1 MTGADQ
7 RDRVAKEARND
18 GSTADILSFKAI
30 QPIFGLT
37 LFLTYLSQTPQPKIL
52 TFVISSLY
60 KCTWLAG

>member
-1 MTGADQ
+1 MTDTQQ
-7 RDRVAKEARND
+7 RDRVAKEARD
-18 GSTADILSFKAI
+18 DRYTAEMLSFKAI

-37 LFLTYLSQTPQPKIL
+37 LFLTYLSQTPQPKKL